1 MSLYQITQWC
11 FFGFGVYNLI
21 YLLWKHIS
29 YLKNKINLQAIDKAA
44 TATLILA
51 GSIYTLTFVTDW
63 IFIFIH
69 SESEESQQ
77 LFSRLNGPYGFSLYA
92 QQLTYV
98 FFSLIFLLKFV
109 RKISLL
115 RLIFGCILM
124 LNFERIVIFT
134 TSIHRDY
141 LPSSWTMYQ
150 PFFGTFI
157 LDWLIKFIIFCSF
170 TTVIYF
176 IQNRTKK

>member
-170 TTVIYF
+170 ATVIYF